1 MTDPNN
7 TEQADTDAGDTDD
20 QTDADPGDDQAPNR
34 EAAAY
39 RRRLRDTETE
49 RDALAGRVEALQRR
63 EAERIAGEHL
73 ADPTD
78 LWLLDDDLGALLTDG
93 DVDLTKVVAAV
104 RDGATG
110 QAEQRPAPASPARAT
125 VVCRTTE
132 WARRCVNSPGPGQ
145 HLHGGGDSDRSY
157 GRSRVLLRPDP
168 VPV

>member
-93 DVDLTKVVAAV
+93 DVDLTKVVAAAKAITAT
-104 RDGATG
+104 RPRLAAAPLDLGQGA
-110 QAEQRPAPASPARAT
+110 R
-125 VVCRTTE
+125 
-132 WARRCVNSPGPGQ
+132 
-145 HLHGGGDSDRSY
+145 GGGRHSEGPTWTSALQAQR
-157 GRSRVLLRPDP
+157 RR
-168 VPV
+168 